1 MRFVSVDP
9 LLNANS
15 PGYSNGVFPNNEE
28 SKAVD
33 GNPATFVYTHS
44 SENAYLAFDFGK
56 FYDLDRIEVN
66 VYGSKLEEYTYIL
79 PGIFIELCSCTSHLV
94 V

>member
-15 PGYSNGVFPNNEE
+15 PGYSNGVFAGSEE

-33 GNPATFVYTHS
+33 GNSATFVYTHS
-44 SENAYLAFDFGK
+44 NENAFLAFDFGK
-56 FYDLDRIEVN
+56 FYDLERIEVS
-66 VYGSKLEEYTYIL
+66 VYGSKLELHEV
-79 PGIFIELCSCTSHLV
+79 S
-94 V
+94 